1 MVSKD
6 LYFLYSCKNF
16 SSVEVYPLCDLINLS
31 KPVSSL
37 SSSMKNSS
45 AISSVVK
52 TSSDIDFSLETNEFH
67 SVDILRKNPGI
78 PPLLLLVV
86 VDCFLFCFF
95 LALVVGVLVGN
106 VDELVTGELIPL
118 SLGVDLDLRSS
129 SCLDFVD
136 IGKLFTL

>member
-1 MVSKD
+1 
-6 LYFLYSCKNF
+6 
-16 SSVEVYPLCDLINLS
+16 
-31 KPVSSL
+31 
-37 SSSMKNSS
+37 MKNSS

-106 VDELVTGELIPL
+106 VDELVTGELIPF